1 MHTLK
6 KITLGFIVFCLFGT
20 GAWATPPSA
29 EPPENID
36 EKWRIGYLEGG
47 QFPDYQI
54 IFFRTL
60 EGLMELGWIK
70 PMELP
75 GDYDPDHRR
84 MWEWVADNVKSDYL
98 EFVPDAFYSSGFE
111 AELRGETKQKL
122 LNRLNQKNDIDLM
135 LAMGT
140 WAGQDLANDE
150 HSTPTVVGSTS
161 DPVGSGIVKSPDDS
175 GFDHLH
181 AKVEPDRY
189 VRQVR
194 LFHDI
199 IGFDTLGL
207 VYEDSVEGR
216 TFAAVNEVERV
227 AGERGFELKRCFARN
242 SDVTLEQASSEALEC
257 YRELAPQVEAVYITV
272 HRGENLGNLPKLL
285 EPLLSNEVATF
296 AMPGSG
302 FVRHGALLSI
312 AHADF
317 SYVGMFHAQTVAR
330 ILNGARPRDLEQ
342 RWFAPPK
349 IAINLKVAEIIGF
362 NPPFDVLAAADD
374 IFQDIV
380 PVE

>member
-1 MHTLK
+1 MNTCKRIILV
-6 KITLGFIVFCLFGT
+6 LMVFCLFAA
-20 GAWATPPSA
+20 GAWAAPPSA
-29 EPPENID
+29 EPPEKID

-75 GDYDPDHRR
+75 VDYDPDHRR
-84 MWEWVADNVKSDYL
+84 MWEWVVGNVKSDYL

-122 LNRLNQKNDIDLM
+122 LIRLNQKNDIDLM

-227 AGERGFELKRCFARN
+227 AGERSFELKTCFARN

-257 YRELAPQVEAVYITV
+257 YGKLAPQVDAIYITV

-285 EPLLSNEVATF
+285 EPLLINEVATF

-342 RWFAPPK
+342 RWVAPPK
-349 IAINLKVAEIIGF
+349 IAINLKTAEIIGF

-374 IFQDIV
+374 IFQDIE